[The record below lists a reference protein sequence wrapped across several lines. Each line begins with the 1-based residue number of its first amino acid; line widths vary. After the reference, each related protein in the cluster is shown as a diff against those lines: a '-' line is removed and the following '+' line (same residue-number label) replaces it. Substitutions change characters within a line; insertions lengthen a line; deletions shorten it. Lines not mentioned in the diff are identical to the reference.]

1 MTTTVP
7 PMTSELTTE
16 PGTLAAP
23 PAPVRSAADLRMRRL
38 LRLPPDGPK
47 ASIAG
52 AHDAFSTSIAI
63 SAVRCLITYVALP
76 LLAPI
81 VDLTGSAGPILGLV
95 LSAVS
100 IVAIVLSTRR
110 FFAADHRSRW
120 YYVAF
125 GGTIMALLAV
135 GAIVDIVQLAS

>member
-1 MTTTVP
+1 
-7 PMTSELTTE
+7 MTSELTTD
-16 PGTLAAP
+16 PGTLDAP
-23 PAPVRSAADLRMRRL
+23 AVPVRSAADLRMRRL

-47 ASIAG
+47 ASITG
-52 AHDAFSTSIAI
+52 AHDAFSKSIAI

-95 LSAVS
+95 LSVVS

-125 GGTIMALLAV
+125 GGSIMVLLAV
-135 GAIVDIVQLAS
+135 GAIVDIVNLTS